1 VSTEPTAA
9 ALETAFLSVASGIDD
24 SLTIRIFDSFAAFP
38 SGEAV
43 FLRLRTGAA
52 VPHRLRLRA
61 RARTRT
67 RAVGARDALSVYN
80 RLTTK

>member
-52 VPHRLRLRA
+52 VPHRLRLRL
-61 RARTRT
+61 RLRL

>member
-52 VPHRLRLRA
+52 VPHRLRLRL
-61 RARTRT
+61 RL

>member
-1 VSTEPTAA
+1 VSTETTAA

-52 VPHRLRLRA
+52 VPHRLRLRL
-61 RARTRT
+61 RLRL